1 MEFQILASSSKGNS
15 YLVKGN
21 EGSLLLEAG
30 IPFKQLKNK
39 LDYDL
44 SDIKACLI
52 THEHQD
58 HAKSINDI
66 AKAGIDIYASKGTF
80 NACDV
85 SGYRYI
91 SIMDKQQVSIPGFNI
106 LAFKTEHDC
115 NEPLG
120 FLIYEIA
127 TGEKLLFATDTYY
140 IRYKFAG
147 LDHIA
152 VECNYCEEVLE
163 RNIDMGYI
171 SAALAQRVRRSHFGL
186 ENVVEFLKANDISNL
201 KNLYLLHLSDGNSDI
216 NIFEREIR
224 KVYQGNLVIA
234 QS

>member
-15 YLVKGN
+15 YLVKGS

-30 IPFKQLKNK
+30 TPFKQLKNK

-66 AKAGIDIYASKGTF
+66 AKAGIDIYTSKGTIEGC
-80 NACDV
+80 NV
-85 SGYRYI
+85 SGHRFI
-91 SIMDKQQVSIPGFNI
+91 PVRDKEQFSIAGFNI

-152 VECNYCEEVLE
+152 VECNYCEEVLT
-163 RNIDMGYI
+163 RNIDSGYMLPE
-171 SAALAQRVRRSHFGL
+171 LANRIRRSHFGL
-186 ENVVEFLKANDISNL
+186 DNVIEFLKANGTESL
-201 KNLYLLHLSDGNSDI
+201 KNLYLLHLSDGNSDV
-216 NIFEREIR
+216 NIIESEIK
-224 KVYQGNLVIA
+224 KVYQGNFIIA

>member
-15 YLVKGN
+15 YIVKGK

-30 IPFKQLKNK
+30 IPFKLLKNK

-58 HAKSINDI
+58 HAKSIKDI
-66 AKAGIDIYASKGTF
+66 AKAGIDVYASKGTF
-80 NACDV
+80 KASD
-85 SGYRYI
+85 STGHRFI
-91 SIMDKQQVSIPGFNI
+91 SVTDKEQFSIAGFNI
-106 LAFKTEHDC
+106 MPFKTEHDC

-120 FLIYEIA
+120 FLIYEKS

-140 IRYKFAG
+140 IKYRFAG

-152 VECNYCEEVLE
+152 VECNYSEEVLE
-163 RNIDMGYI
+163 RNIELGFI
-171 SAALAQRVRRSHFGL
+171 SAELAQRVRRSHFGL
-186 ENVVEFLKANDISNL
+186 ENVIEFLKANDISKL
-201 KNLYLLHLSDGNSDI
+201 ENLYLLHLSDGNSDI
-216 NIFEREIR
+216 NVFEREIK
-224 KVYQGNLVIA
+224 KVYQGNLIIA

>member
-15 YLVKGN
+15 YVVKGK

-39 LDYDL
+39 LDYDF

-58 HAKSINDI
+58 HAKAIKDI
-66 AKAGIDIYASKGTF
+66 AKAGIDVYASSGTF
-80 NACDV
+80 KASDSV
-85 SGYRYI
+85 GHRFI
-91 SIMDKQQVSIPGFNI
+91 SVTDKEQFNISGFNVM
-106 LAFKTEHDC
+106 AFKTEHDC

-120 FLIYEIA
+120 FLIYEKA

-140 IRYKFAG
+140 IRYMFSG
-147 LDHIA
+147 LNQIA
-152 VECNYCEEVLE
+152 VECNYCEESLI
-163 RNIDMGYI
+163 RNIENGFI
-171 SAALAQRVRRSHFGL
+171 SPELAQRIRRSHFGL
-186 ENVVEFLKANDISNL
+186 ENVVEFLKANDISKL
-201 KNLYLLHLSDGNSDI
+201 ENLYLLHLSDGNSDV
-216 NIFEREIR
+216 NIIESEIK
-224 KVYQGNLVIA
+224 KVYQGNFIIA

>member
-15 YLVKGN
+15 YVVKGK

-44 SDIKACLI
+44 GNIKACLI

-58 HAKSINDI
+58 HAKSIKDI
-66 AKAGIDIYASKGTF
+66 AKAGIDVYASKGTF
-80 NACDV
+80 KASD
-85 SGYRYI
+85 STGHRFI
-91 SIMDKQQVSIPGFNI
+91 SVTDKEQFSIAGFNI

-120 FLIYEIA
+120 FLLYEKE
-127 TGEKLLFATDTYY
+127 TKEKLLFATDTYY
-140 IRYKFAG
+140 IRYKFTG
-147 LDHIA
+147 LNHIA
-152 VECNYCEEVLE
+152 VECNYCEEILT
-163 RNIDMGYI
+163 RNIDNGYMLPE
-171 SAALAQRVRRSHFGL
+171 LANRIRRSHFGL
-186 ENVVEFLKANDISNL
+186 DNVIEFLKANGTESL
-201 KNLYLLHLSDGNSDI
+201 KNLYLLHLSDGNSDV
-216 NIFEREIR
+216 NIIESEIK
-224 KVYQGNLVIA
+224 KVYQGNFIIA

>member
-15 YLVKGN
+15 YVVKGK

-30 IPFKQLKNK
+30 IPFKLLKNK

-58 HAKSINDI
+58 HAKAIKDI
-66 AKAGIDIYASKGTF
+66 AKAGIDVYASSGTF
-80 NACDV
+80 KASDSV
-85 SGYRYI
+85 GHRFI
-91 SIMDKQQVSIPGFNI
+91 SVTDKELVNIAGFNV
-106 LAFKTEHDC
+106 LPFKTEHDC

-120 FLIYEIA
+120 FVIYEKA

-140 IRYKFAG
+140 IRYKFTG

-152 VECNYCEEVLE
+152 VECNYCEEVLT
-163 RNIDMGYI
+163 RNIDNGYI
-171 SAALAQRVRRSHFGL
+171 LPELANRIRRSHFGL
-186 ENVVEFLKANDISNL
+186 DNVIEFLKANGTESL
-201 KNLYLLHLSDGNSDI
+201 KNLYLLHLSDGNSDV
-216 NIFEREIR
+216 NIIESEIK
-224 KVYQGNLVIA
+224 KVYQGNFIIA